1 MARELF
7 RRGIR
12 DHRRALAGWCIG
24 VALYATLLAA
34 VFPSIE
40 SSPEFSKL
48 IESYP
53 DALKTLFGIS
63 GDFTTGPG
71 YLDAELFSLILPL
84 LAIFLAIGSAAR
96 TLAGD
101 EDAGRLELVLAYP
114 LRRRNAVLAKGA
126 AVATEVLAFCVASFV
141 ALIVLSAIFGLDLRV
156 ARLVTAVAAVG
167 ILGLFHGWL
176 ALAVAGLA
184 PSRALAI
191 GVPAAVAAAGYLVGG
206 LEELAGWLHSF
217 RYVSAFWWIGQ
228 SPLRTGVSGTGAAV
242 VAAAALVC
250 VAAAALAFERRDL
263 KTP

>member
-1 MARELF
+1 M
-7 RRGIR
+7 
-12 DHRRALAGWCIG
+12 
-24 VALYATLLAA
+24 YATLLTA
-34 VFPSIE
+34 VFPSIHG
-40 SSPEFSKL
+40 SPEFSKL

-53 DALKTLFGIS
+53 DTLKTLFGIS

-71 YLDAELFSLILPL
+71 YLDGELFSLMLPL

-114 LRRRNAVLAKGA
+114 MRRRSAVLAKGA
-126 AVATEVLAFCVASFV
+126 AVALEVAVFCVAAFV
-141 ALIVLSAIFGLDLRV
+141 ALIALSAIFGLDLRV
-156 ARLVTAVAAVG
+156 GRLVTAVAAVG
-167 ILGLFHGWL
+167 ALGVFHGWL
-176 ALAVAGLA
+176 ALAVAGVV

-191 GVPAAVAAAGYLVGG
+191 GVPAAVAAAGYLIGG
-206 LEELAGWLHSF
+206 LEELAGWLHPF
-217 RYVSAFWWIGQ
+217 RYVSAFWWIGKA
-228 SPLRTGVSGTGAAV
+228 PLRTGVSGTGAVV